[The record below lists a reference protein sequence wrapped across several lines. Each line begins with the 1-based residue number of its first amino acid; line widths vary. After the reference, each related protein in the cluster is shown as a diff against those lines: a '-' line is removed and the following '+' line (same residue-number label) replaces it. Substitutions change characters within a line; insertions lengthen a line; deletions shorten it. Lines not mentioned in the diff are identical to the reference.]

1 MIAICFQQTFIIYS
15 CLNRPQIKNYIGF
28 TPQKIWRVKKTQK
41 GHTTENSGKKFHIQK
56 NPGNFVFFE
65 FLIYLREN
73 IRCYYHSIVLN
84 SNSVV
89 LWDSEDSFPES
100 FIIKNLYQSIMGFF
114 SIWNDVALIFLDSFF
129 LSFDIL
135 FLYTIVEY
143 HKNALYSFLLVLLS
157 GWISTNNCAVDFNP
171 LASIMIWLTKE
182 VLSLPNS
189 LCVTSPAYSNCSCS
203 ILNSKIMA
211 DFLDLGIQVSP
222 MFTSV
227 VQIVN
232 LSFNELEQSPVQGS
246 LPAIL
251 QVLDLS
257 HKKIKMFPQN
267 TFNWWFVISWN
278 IKH

>member
-1 MIAICFQQTFIIYS
+1 MFSTDIYHLLLFEQTTNLKLYWFYTTEDLA
-15 CLNRPQIKNYIGF
+15 C
-28 TPQKIWRVKKTQK
+28 KKTQK

-100 FIIKNLYQSIMGFF
+100 FIIINLYQSIMGFF

-143 HKNALYSFLLVLLS
+143 HKNALYSFLLVL
-157 GWISTNNCAVDFNP
+157 
-171 LASIMIWLTKE
+171 
-182 VLSLPNS
+182 
-189 LCVTSPAYSNCSCS
+189 
-203 ILNSKIMA
+203 
-211 DFLDLGIQVSP
+211 
-222 MFTSV
+222 
-227 VQIVN
+227 
-232 LSFNELEQSPVQGS
+232 
-246 LPAIL
+246 
-251 QVLDLS
+251 
-257 HKKIKMFPQN
+257 
-267 TFNWWFVISWN
+267 
-278 IKH
+278 

>member
-73 IRCYYHSIVLN
+73 IRCYYHSILLN

-114 SIWNDVALIFLDSFF
+114 SI
-129 LSFDIL
+129 
-135 FLYTIVEY
+135 
-143 HKNALYSFLLVLLS
+143 
-157 GWISTNNCAVDFNP
+157 
-171 LASIMIWLTKE
+171 
-182 VLSLPNS
+182 
-189 LCVTSPAYSNCSCS
+189 
-203 ILNSKIMA
+203 
-211 DFLDLGIQVSP
+211 
-222 MFTSV
+222 
-227 VQIVN
+227 
-232 LSFNELEQSPVQGS
+232 
-246 LPAIL
+246 
-251 QVLDLS
+251 
-257 HKKIKMFPQN
+257 
-267 TFNWWFVISWN
+267 
-278 IKH
+278 

>member
-1 MIAICFQQTFIIYS
+1 MFSTDIYHLLLFEQTTNLKLYWFYTTEDLA
-15 CLNRPQIKNYIGF
+15 C
-28 TPQKIWRVKKTQK
+28 KKTQK

-129 LSFDIL
+129 LPFDIL

-143 HKNALYSFLLVLLS
+143 HKNALYSFLLVL
-157 GWISTNNCAVDFNP
+157 
-171 LASIMIWLTKE
+171 
-182 VLSLPNS
+182 
-189 LCVTSPAYSNCSCS
+189 
-203 ILNSKIMA
+203 
-211 DFLDLGIQVSP
+211 
-222 MFTSV
+222 
-227 VQIVN
+227 
-232 LSFNELEQSPVQGS
+232 
-246 LPAIL
+246 
-251 QVLDLS
+251 
-257 HKKIKMFPQN
+257 
-267 TFNWWFVISWN
+267 
-278 IKH
+278 